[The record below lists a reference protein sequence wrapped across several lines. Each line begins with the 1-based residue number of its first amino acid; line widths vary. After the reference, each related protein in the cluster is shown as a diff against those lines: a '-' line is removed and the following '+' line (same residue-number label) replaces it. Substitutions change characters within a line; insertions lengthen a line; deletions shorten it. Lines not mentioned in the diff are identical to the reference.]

1 MSRLGDQSHQ
11 VANTDNGVLE
21 LSASV
26 GFPLTEHV
34 ENHLLACRELALSL
48 LGELCKCRDSVSVT
62 RVPISR
68 ICVRSRFPGC
78 PSIPSTSAITCVNCP
93 CLFVGDRGKLGCIG
107 PDRGLR
113 EVVLDIMGKLGG
125 TKIKVD
131 QELEL
136 GGAGLSWG

>member
-1 MSRLGDQSHQ
+1 MPRVS
-11 VANTDNGVLE
+11 T
-21 LSASV
+21 
-26 GFPLTEHV
+26 
-34 ENHLLACRELALSL
+34 ELAGRIVQVPEFC
-48 LGELCKCRDSVSVT
+48 LGHKGSNFKNLCVW
-62 RVPISR
+62 P
-68 ICVRSRFPGC
+68 RFPGC